1 MKDDIHLSSNI
12 KKCIPPKKK
21 RKRKEKKR
29 ITQSVEE
36 CFTQRV
42 HLVQHKIC
50 TQDHPQ
56 DLMLEL
62 KICPI
67 KSNLHQVNRNTTRDN
82 EPFKVIYCK
91 RYNESCFGSSL
102 NREIEA

>member
-1 MKDDIHLSSNI
+1 MHP
-12 KKCIPPKKK
+12 PPKKE
-21 RKRKEKKR
+21 KEKKKR

-67 KSNLHQVNRNTTRDN
+67 KSNLLQVNRNTTRDN
-82 EPFKVIYCK
+82 ELFKVIYCK
-91 RYNESCFGSSL
+91 RYYESCFGSSL

>member
-1 MKDDIHLSSNI
+1 MPPP
-12 KKCIPPKKK
+12 PPKKK
-21 RKRKEKKR
+21 KKKKRKKKNH
-29 ITQSVEE
+29 T
-36 CFTQRV
+36 
-42 HLVQHKIC
+42 IC
-50 TQDHPQ
+50 RGMFHTESTPGA
-56 DLMLEL
+56 

-102 NREIEA
+102 NREIEAQGVFVNIMCL